1 MSFNALCFW
10 LIAAAMTGLALAFV
24 LPRLLTLRVPASRM
38 RGAALN
44 AAIYRGELASLAGER
59 AEGQVSDAQYVLAR
73 EELERRLLR
82 DVAAEVPEPAAP
94 APSRRAAWVIAV
106 ALPLAAFGVYA
117 RFGDPAAVTTTPV
130 AMHAA
135 AGGETPVPGSRA
147 DLVRHLAS
155 HPRDGRA
162 WVLLARMDLEA
173 DRYEAAADGYRK
185 ALDASPKV
193 AADAGIW
200 CEYADALGMAQ
211 GGTLAGRPSEL
222 VLRALALD
230 AAHPRALEMAGSAA
244 FEQREFATAVRH
256 WRALLAQLPER
267 SRQRQELAAAIAR
280 AGQLVVAAGGTAEA
294 TR

>member
-1 MSFNALCFW
+1 MSSNALCFW
-10 LIAAAMTGLALAFV
+10 LIATAMTGLALAFV
-24 LPRLLTLRVPASRM
+24 LPRLLTLRAPASRI
-38 RGAALN
+38 RRAALN
-44 AAIYRGELASLAGER
+44 AAIYRAELASLAGER
-59 AEGQVSDAQYVLAR
+59 ADGQVSDAQYALAR

-82 DVAAEVPEPAAP
+82 DVAADVPEPATP
-94 APSRRAAWVIAV
+94 APSRRAAWAIAV

-117 RFGDPAAVTTTPV
+117 RFGDPAAVTMTPV
-130 AMHAA
+130 AMQAA
-135 AGGETPVPGSRA
+135 AGGDTPASGSRA

-173 DRYEAAADGYRK
+173 DRYEAAADEYRK

-193 AADAGIW
+193 AADPGIW

-211 GGTLAGRPSEL
+211 GGTLAGRPREL

-256 WRALLAQLPER
+256 WQALLAQMPER
-267 SRQRQELAAAIAR
+267 SRQHQELAAAIVR
-280 AGQLVVAAGGTAEA
+280 AGQLAVVAGGTAQA
-294 TR
+294 VR